1 MVKAE
6 GVGSGE
12 WGDCFC
18 VTMYIVR
25 GRGEGGAWK
34 TNRPTGNRSKLATG
48 KVLCV
53 FLNA

>member
-1 MVKAE
+1 MLVPTRVVMVKAE

-25 GRGEGGAWK
+25 GRGEGGSLE
-34 TNRPTGNRSKLATG
+34 NQPTDRESL
-48 KVLCV
+48 
-53 FLNA
+53 